1 MLGSCE
7 QTGLTKVKQT
17 AGLYVCS
24 KCQGPAHLLQ
34 LPLECVREVAAV
46 LSPGR
51 AAPLAGH
58 GLLRAL
64 RHTLEEH
71 PKERSTKEA
80 ISGLTK
86 EWDR

>member
-1 MLGSCE
+1 M
-7 QTGLTKVKQT
+7 
-17 AGLYVCS
+17 
-24 KCQGPAHLLQ
+24 
-34 LPLECVREVAAV
+34 AAV

-51 AAPLAGH
+51 AAPLVGH

-71 PKERSTKEA
+71 PKERSAKEA